1 MIKQLNQMLES
12 MYALNGTLEMVAII
26 VFLILTGGGIIAVMV
41 LSEIKEMK
49 RIKHM
54 FQIDDFKNIWNETYN
69 EYYKLMRNSD
79 LDNDKVKLKLLETR
93 KNIFIHAAIIGGE
106 LCIGLLDLNTKM
118 IRFIDNKQQKT
129 DVQTAFY
136 SIEKKILS
144 GDYRLKF
151 TPKQLKLLKEEHTRF

>member
-1 MIKQLNQMLES
+1 MVKQLNQMLES
-12 MYALNGTLEMVAII
+12 MNELGGTLEMVAII
-26 VFLILTGGGIIAVMV
+26 VFLILIGGGIIALMV

-54 FQIDDFKNIWNETYN
+54 FQIDDFKNIWDETYN
-69 EYYKLMRNSD
+69 EYYNLMRNPD
-79 LDNDKVKLKLLETR
+79 IDNVKSKILETR

-106 LCIGLLDLNTKM
+106 LSIGLLELNTKM
-118 IRFIDNKQQKT
+118 IDFTDNKQEKFG
-129 DVQTAFY
+129 VQNAFY

-151 TPKQLKLLKEEHTRF
+151 TSKQLKLLKEEHLRF

>member
-1 MIKQLNQMLES
+1 MVKQLNQMLES
-12 MYALNGTLEMVAII
+12 MKGLNGTLEMVAII
-26 VFLILTGGGIIAVMV
+26 VFLILVGGGIIAVMV

-54 FQIDDFKNIWNETYN
+54 FEIDDFKNIWDETYN
-69 EYYKLMRNSD
+69 EYYNLIRNENTEGIKSI
-79 LDNDKVKLKLLETR
+79 LFATR
-93 KNIFIHAAIIGGE
+93 KKIFIHAAIIGGE

-118 IRFIDNKQQKT
+118 IDFVDKKQEMS
-129 DVQTAFY
+129 DVQNAFY

-151 TPKQLKLLKEEHTRF
+151 TPKQLKLLKEEHTCF